1 MINSS
6 IPSILVVDDD
16 SNALFAISQMLS
28 DEGYKILTASYGRE
42 AVEVFKKNIIK
53 LVISDIKMPDINGID
68 LLSELK
74 GINSD
79 IPVILLTGY
88 GSVSLAVE
96 ALKQGAYYFFEK
108 PIFDNGPKFL
118 AIIQQALKT
127 QQLEKEVIDLRK
139 EVVEKYSFPNIIG
152 RDPKML
158 SIYELI
164 GKISQTDKTV
174 LIQGESGTGKDL
186 IAKTIHYNSPR
197 RNKPLV
203 TVNCGALT
211 ETLLSSELFGH
222 TRGAFTGAV
231 KDTIGRFQ
239 AADGGT
245 LILEEI
251 GEVPLQ
257 TQKVYLRVLEEKK
270 LEPVGSTRTRKVDV
284 RIIVTTNRNLRE
296 EVIKGT
302 FRKDLY
308 YRLSILSLVVPSLRD
323 RISDLPF
330 LVDYFLRK
338 FQEGKTLI
346 KIEPKVLEY
355 LKTLSWPG
363 NIRELAN
370 VIQHMMTFCNNNEIT
385 MNDLPPSLFSL
396 DKLEKEEKETTKGRI
411 DLIKM
416 VSDLE
421 KEWIL
426 NKLEETGWNKEKTRK
441 LLGIT
446 RRMLIDRM
454 KKYEISLPPG
464 FLKE

>member
-1 MINSS
+1 
-6 IPSILVVDDD
+6 
-16 SNALFAISQMLS
+16 
-28 DEGYKILTASYGRE
+28 
-42 AVEVFKKNIIK
+42 
-53 LVISDIKMPDINGID
+53 
-68 LLSELK
+68 
-74 GINSD
+74 
-79 IPVILLTGY
+79 
-88 GSVSLAVE
+88 
-96 ALKQGAYYFFEK
+96 
-108 PIFDNGPKFL
+108 
-118 AIIQQALKT
+118 
-127 QQLEKEVIDLRK
+127 
-139 EVVEKYSFPNIIG
+139 
-152 RDPKML
+152 ML
-158 SIYELI
+158 SIYEII

-231 KDTIGRFQ
+231 KDTVGRFQ

-257 TQKVYLRVLEEKK
+257 TQKVYLRVLEEKI
-270 LEPVGSTRTRKVDV
+270 LEPVGSNRTRKVDV

-296 EVIKGT
+296 EVINGN

-330 LVDYFLRK
+330 LVDYFLKK
-338 FQEGKTLI
+338 FQEGKTLF

-370 VIQHMMTFCNNNEIT
+370 VIQHMMTFCHNNEIT

-396 DKLEKEEKETTKGRI
+396 DKLDKEEKETTKGRI

-421 KEWIL
+421 KKWIL
-426 NKLEETGWNKEKTRK
+426 EKLEETGWNKEKSRK

-454 KKYEISLPPG
+454 KKYEISFPPG

>member
-1 MINSS
+1 MIN
-6 IPSILVVDDD
+6 PSILVVDDD
-16 SNALFAISQMLS
+16 SNALFTISQMLS
-28 DEGYKILTASYGRE
+28 DEGYKVLNASYGRE
-42 AVEVFKKNIIK
+42 ALEVFKKNLIK

-74 GINSD
+74 SINSN

-88 GSVSLAVE
+88 GSISLAVE

-108 PIFDNGPKFL
+108 PILDNRLQFL

-164 GKISQTDKTV
+164 GKISQTDKTI

-231 KDTIGRFQ
+231 KDTVGRFQ

-270 LEPVGSTRTRKVDV
+270 LEPVGSNRTRKVDV

-330 LVDYFLRK
+330 LVDYFLKK
-338 FQEGKTLI
+338 FQEGETLF
-346 KIEPKVLEY
+346 KIEPRVLEY
-355 LKTLSWPG
+355 LKTHLWPG

-370 VIQHMMTFCNNNEIT
+370 VIQHMITFCNNNQIT

-396 DKLEKEEKETTKGRI
+396 DKEVEEMTKGGI

-421 KEWIL
+421 KKWIL
-426 NKLEETGWNKEKTRK
+426 KKLEETGWNKEKSRR

-454 KKYEISLPPG
+454 KKYEISIPPG

>member
-1 MINSS
+1 
-6 IPSILVVDDD
+6 
-16 SNALFAISQMLS
+16 MLS
-28 DEGYKILTASYGRE
+28 DEGYKVLTASYGRE
-42 AVEVFKKNIIK
+42 AVEVFKKNLIK
-53 LVISDIKMPDINGID
+53 LVISDIKMPDINGIE

-88 GSVSLAVE
+88 GSISLAVE

-108 PIFDNGPKFL
+108 PILDNGPKFL

-164 GKISQTDKTV
+164 GRISQTDKTV

-270 LEPVGSTRTRKVDV
+270 LEPVGSNRTRKVDV

-330 LVDYFLRK
+330 LVDYFLKK
-338 FQEGKTLI
+338 FQEGKTLF

-370 VIQHMMTFCNNNEIT
+370 VIQHMMTFCNNNAIT

-396 DKLEKEEKETTKGRI
+396 DKLDKDERDNDKGKI
-411 DLIKM
+411 DLVKM

-421 KEWIL
+421 KKWIL
-426 NKLEETGWNKEKTRK
+426 NKLEEAGWNKEKSRK

-454 KKYEISLPPG
+454 KKYEISCPPG

>member
-1 MINSS
+1 MLN
-6 IPSILVVDDD
+6 PSVLIVDDD
-16 SNALFAISQMLS
+16 PNGLFTISQMLK
-28 DEGYKILTASYGRE
+28 DEGYKILTASNGKK
-42 AVEVFKKNIIK
+42 ALKVFNKKLIK
-53 LVISDIKMPDINGID
+53 LVISDIKMPDISGID
-68 LLSELK
+68 LMSEFKNLNP
-74 GINSD
+74 G

-108 PIFDNGPKFL
+108 PILNNRPKFF
-118 AIIQQALKT
+118 AIIRQALKT

-139 EVVEKYSFPNIIG
+139 EVEEKYSFPNIIG
-152 RDPKML
+152 RDPKMF
-158 SIYELI
+158 SIFDFI
-164 GKISQTDKTV
+164 RKISQTDKTV

-197 RNKPLV
+197 RNRPLV

-222 TRGAFTGAV
+222 ARGSFTGAV

-239 AADGGT
+239 AAEGGT

-251 GEVPLQ
+251 GEVPLH

-270 LEPVGSTRTRKVDV
+270 LEPVGSNQTRQVDV

-296 EVIKGT
+296 EVSKGT

-308 YRLSILSLVVPSLRD
+308 YRLSILSLVVPPLRD
-323 RISDLPF
+323 RISDLPL
-330 LVDYFLRK
+330 LVDYFLKK
-338 FQEGKTLI
+338 FQERETTI
-346 KIEPKVLEY
+346 RIEPTVLEY
-355 LKTLSWPG
+355 LKTLYWPG

-370 VIQHMMTFCNNNEIT
+370 VIQHMMTFCDDNRIT
-385 MNDLPPSLFSL
+385 MNDLPPSVFL
-396 DKLEKEEKETTKGRI
+396 LEKEDRGMTEGKI
-411 DLIKM
+411 DLMEM

-421 KEWIL
+421 KKWIL
-426 NKLEETGWNKEKTRK
+426 KKLEEGDWNKEKSSK

-454 KKYEISLPPG
+454 RKYEISMPSNNR
-464 FLKE
+464 KE

>member
-1 MINSS
+1 MIN
-6 IPSILVVDDD
+6 PSILVVDD
-16 SNALFAISQMLS
+16 NRNVLFTISQMLS
-28 DEGYKILTASYGRE
+28 DEGYKILTASNGKE
-42 AVEVFKKNIIK
+42 ALEVFKKDLIN
-53 LVISDIKMPDINGID
+53 LVISDIKMPDVSGID
-68 LLSELK
+68 LLGELK
-74 GINSD
+74 NVNPG

-88 GSVSLAVE
+88 GSIALAVE

-108 PIFDNGPKFL
+108 PILNNRPKFL
-118 AIIQQALKT
+118 STIRQALKT

-139 EVVEKYSFPNIIG
+139 EVEEKYSFPNIIG
-152 RDPKML
+152 YDLKML
-158 SIYELI
+158 SIYDFI

-174 LIQGESGTGKDL
+174 LVQGESGTGKDL

-239 AADGGT
+239 AAEGGT

-251 GEVPLQ
+251 GEVPLH

-270 LEPVGSTRTRKVDV
+270 LEPVGSNQTRKVDV

-308 YRLSILSLVVPSLRD
+308 YRLSILSLIVPPLRD
-323 RISDLPF
+323 RISDLSL
-330 LVDYFLRK
+330 LVDYFLKK
-338 FQEGKTLI
+338 FQEGETPI
-346 KIEPKVLEY
+346 KIEPTVMDY

-370 VIQHMMTFCNNNEIT
+370 VIQHMMTFCNGNQIT
-385 MNDLPPSLFSL
+385 MNDLPPSVFP
-396 DKLEKEEKETTKGRI
+396 LEKEVEEITQGEI

-421 KEWIL
+421 KKWIL
-426 NKLEETGWNKEKTRK
+426 KKLEESGWNKEKSSK

-454 KKYEISLPPG
+454 KKHEISMPSG

>member
-1 MINSS
+1 MLN
-6 IPSILVVDDD
+6 PSVLIVDDD
-16 SNALFAISQMLS
+16 PNGLFTISQMLK
-28 DEGYKILTASYGRE
+28 DEGYKIHTASNGKQ
-42 AVEVFKKNIIK
+42 ALEVFNKKLIK
-53 LVISDIKMPDINGID
+53 LVISDIKMPDISGID
-68 LLSELK
+68 LMGEFKNLNP
-74 GINSD
+74 G

-88 GSVSLAVE
+88 GSVSMAVE

-108 PIFDNGPKFL
+108 PILNNRPKFF
-118 AIIQQALKT
+118 AIIRQALKT

-139 EVVEKYSFPNIIG
+139 EVEEKYSFPNIIG

-158 SIYELI
+158 CIYDFI
-164 GKISQTDKTV
+164 RKISQTDKTV

-186 IAKTIHYNSPR
+186 IAKTIHYNSRR
-197 RNKPLV
+197 RNRPLV

-222 TRGAFTGAV
+222 ARGSFTGAV

-239 AADGGT
+239 AAEGGT

-251 GEVPLQ
+251 GEVPLH

-270 LEPVGSTRTRKVDV
+270 LEPVGSNQTRKVDV

-296 EVIKGT
+296 EVSNGT

-308 YRLSILSLVVPSLRD
+308 YRLSILSLVVPPLRD
-323 RISDLPF
+323 RISDLP
-330 LVDYFLRK
+330 LLIDYFLKK
-338 FQEGKTLI
+338 FQEGETKI
-346 KIEPKVLEY
+346 RIEPTVLDY
-355 LKTLSWPG
+355 LKTLNWPG

-370 VIQHMMTFCNNNEIT
+370 VVQHMITFCDDNRIT
-385 MNDLPPSLFSL
+385 MNDLPPSVFLP
-396 DKLEKEEKETTKGRI
+396 EKEDKGLTEGKI
-411 DLIKM
+411 DLNKM

-421 KEWIL
+421 KKWIL
-426 NKLEETGWNKEKTRK
+426 KKLEEGGWNKEKSSK

-454 KKYEISLPPG
+454 RKYEISAPS
-464 FLKE
+464 K

>member
-1 MINSS
+1 MLN
-6 IPSILVVDDD
+6 PSVLIVDDD
-16 SNALFAISQMLS
+16 PNGLFTISQMLK
-28 DEGYKILTASYGRE
+28 DEGYKIHTASNGKQ
-42 AVEVFKKNIIK
+42 ALEVFNKKLIK
-53 LVISDIKMPDINGID
+53 LVISDIKMPDISGID
-68 LLSELK
+68 LMGEFKNLNP
-74 GINSD
+74 G

-88 GSVSLAVE
+88 GSVSMAVE

-108 PIFDNGPKFL
+108 PILNNRPKFF
-118 AIIQQALKT
+118 AIIRQALKT

-139 EVVEKYSFPNIIG
+139 EVEEKYSFPNIIG

-158 SIYELI
+158 CIYDFI
-164 GKISQTDKTV
+164 RKISQTDKTV

-186 IAKTIHYNSPR
+186 IAKTIHYNSRR
-197 RNKPLV
+197 RNRPLV

-222 TRGAFTGAV
+222 ARGSFTGAV

-239 AADGGT
+239 AAEGGT

-251 GEVPLQ
+251 GEVPLH

-270 LEPVGSTRTRKVDV
+270 LEPVGSNQTRKVDV

-296 EVIKGT
+296 EVSKGT

-308 YRLSILSLVVPSLRD
+308 YRLSILSLVVPPLRD
-323 RISDLPF
+323 RISDLP
-330 LVDYFLRK
+330 LLIDYFLKK
-338 FQEGKTLI
+338 FQEGETKI
-346 KIEPKVLEY
+346 RIEPTVLDY
-355 LKTLSWPG
+355 LKTLNWPG

-370 VIQHMMTFCNNNEIT
+370 VVQHMITFCDDNRIT
-385 MNDLPPSLFSL
+385 MNDLPASVFLT
-396 DKLEKEEKETTKGRI
+396 EKEDKGLTEGKI
-411 DLIKM
+411 DLNKM

-421 KEWIL
+421 KKWIL
-426 NKLEETGWNKEKTRK
+426 KKLEEGGWNKEKSSK

-454 KKYEISLPPG
+454 RKYEISAPS
-464 FLKE
+464 K